1 MNPTF
6 EEFMSFLMENSCI
19 KEFDLEFERQSPGYH
34 LDANL
39 WDILGGDEYFQ
50 EGRTPDKVSIEESM
64 LAERVSVPF
73 LLRKFDTSGNL
84 IEETKMKMTAGMIGV
99 S

>member
-6 EEFMSFLMENSCI
+6 QEFMSFLMENGCM

-39 WDILGGDEYFQ
+39 WDILGGDEYFLSRAFDWSATSQ
-50 EGRTPDKVSIEESM
+50 GRDFWKDISEKWCHSCVG
-64 LAERVSVPF
+64 
-73 LLRKFDTSGNL
+73 GN
-84 IEETKMKMTAGMIGV
+84 
-99 S
+99 SSN

>member
-6 EEFMSFLMENSCI
+6 EDFMSFLMENGCM

-39 WDILGGDEYFQ
+39 WDILGGDEFFL
-50 EGRTPDKVSIEESM
+50 GRAFDWTQTAKGREYWAM
-64 LAERVSVPF
+64 LD
-73 LLRKFDTSGNL
+73 LKWYQLTINHK
-84 IEETKMKMTAGMIGV
+84 
-99 S
+99 

>member
-6 EEFMSFLMENSCI
+6 EEFMSFLMENGWM

-39 WDILGGDEYFQ
+39 WDILGGDEYFFSRACDWSVTAQ
-50 EGRTPDKVSIEESM
+50 GRDFWKDIDEKWSHSCV
-64 LAERVSVPF
+64 
-73 LLRKFDTSGNL
+73 DGN
-84 IEETKMKMTAGMIGV
+84 
-99 S
+99 SSN

>member
-6 EEFMSFLMENSCI
+6 EEFMSFLMENCCM

-39 WDILGGDEYFQ
+39 WDILGGDECFL
-50 EGRTPDKVSIEESM
+50 GRAFDWTQTAKGREYWAM
-64 LAERVSVPF
+64 LD
-73 LLRKFDTSGNL
+73 LKWYQLTINHK
-84 IEETKMKMTAGMIGV
+84 
-99 S
+99 

>member
-6 EEFMSFLMENSCI
+6 DKFMSFLQENGCI

-39 WDILGGDEYFQ
+39 WDILGGDEYFLSRAFDWSVTLQ
-50 EGRTPDKVSIEESM
+50 GRDFWKDISEKWCHSCV
-64 LAERVSVPF
+64 
-73 LLRKFDTSGNL
+73 DGN
-84 IEETKMKMTAGMIGV
+84 
-99 S
+99 SSN

>member
-6 EEFMSFLMENSCI
+6 EEFMSFLMENVCL

-39 WDILGGDEYFQ
+39 WDILGGDEYFLSRAFDWSVTSQ
-50 EGRTPDKVSIEESM
+50 GRDFWKDIDEQWSHSCV
-64 LAERVSVPF
+64 
-73 LLRKFDTSGNL
+73 DGN
-84 IEETKMKMTAGMIGV
+84 
-99 S
+99 SSN